1 MNPQAARVK
10 QMYDAMFHRQG
21 IDPKVGYALL
31 AAAAGTTA
39 VGQGANLVDL
49 ATGPTNAINS
59 GELPMNAALMA
70 TLPMGA
76 GLAGG
81 YVVDGL
87 DRFRNERA
95 YVDREVANVKAG
107 LKDYAREH
115 GVEAA
120 QRRFASAKGEAEQRF
135 KGNRNRNRLAGQVLG
150 SMFGTGLA
158 INKMADE
165 TPNLQVNP
173 YVG

>member
-76 GLAGG
+76 GLVGG

-107 LKDYAREH
+107 LKITHVSTVLKQLNADLQVLKVKQNKDLKEI
-115 GVEAA
+115 VTETV
-120 QRRFASAKGEAEQRF
+120 
-135 KGNRNRNRLAGQVLG
+135 LAGQVLG